1 MKPAGAAL
9 LTLGCL
15 LLLLPGLAAAEP
27 YIAAYAGLAIM
38 QDKDLKI
45 AQDVAGVPGAELEG
59 TLKGVEFDRSTVFG
73 AKVGYFF
80 NRRLF
85 GGNLGFEYEV
95 YHFRPDINGQT
106 IDFSGTVG
114 GVSFDGPSNLN
125 KADISVIAGGLNFLY
140 RIPLARSRRFPRGQ
154 VQPYVG
160 VGGSVFLAEFETTS
174 ILDENEGVDDTDLR
188 PGLQGLAGLKLFLS
202 RNVALFLEYKYIHTA
217 TFEFKL
223 QASGT
228 FAGLPNAT
236 ETTTLRGSLT
246 GHHFNAG
253 LALHF

>member
-15 LLLLPGLAAAEP
+15 LLAFPGLVAAEP
-27 YIAAYAGLAIM
+27 YIAGFAGLSLTRDRDMEIV
-38 QDKDLKI
+38 
-45 AQDVAGVPGAELEG
+45 QDVAGAELEG

-73 AKVGYFF
+73 GKAGYFF
-80 NRRLF
+80 NRRVF

-106 IDFSGTVG
+106 IDFSGTVLG
-114 GVSFDGPSNLN
+114 SPTTGTFALGE
-125 KADISVIAGGLNFLY
+125 ADISVFTAGLNLLY

-160 VGGSVFLAEFETTS
+160 VGGGVFFAEFKTQS
-174 ILDENEGVDDTDLR
+174 SNLDQNTDVDDTDVR
-188 PGLQGLAGLKLFLS
+188 PGLQGLAGLKFFLS
-202 RNVALFLEYKYIHTA
+202 RNVALFGEYKYIHTA
-217 TFEFKL
+217 EFEFKL
-223 QASGT
+223 KASGT
-228 FAGLPNAT
+228 VLGTPAT
-236 ETTTLRGSLT
+236 ETTTLRGGFT